1 MVDETGGFDELVAN
15 VAAVE
20 CPFQITN
27 TPDTPIVFK
36 ARRDK
41 GRCRTPNKIETFGA
55 HVTVA
60 VQMAGGDEADLMGG
74 TKA

>member
-1 MVDETGGFDELVAN
+1 MVDEIGGFDELMAN

-27 TPDTPIVFK
+27 PPDTPIVFK

-41 GRCRTPNKIETFGA
+41 GRCRTPNKILFGVRQRPLSRRA
-55 HVTVA
+55 LKTMGVS
-60 VQMAGGDEADLMGG
+60 GGLVI
-74 TKA
+74 